1 MALVKCTQ
9 CGNEVATNAAACP
22 RCGAP
27 PHRRINFGRLFRIAV
42 VLSVAPCFLA
52 WVLIT
57 IRDGGEGGAPS
68 ARASTRPAAE
78 AKQVELRKLLSEYGD
93 NEVRADEA
101 FKGRVIQTSGVV
113 GEVKK
118 DIVGDTYVLV
128 GTGRQFEL
136 PVLQCSL
143 NSNQVKKAAT
153 LTKGARVTVRGRVT
167 GLMLNVQAGD
177 CEVVDL

>member
-1 MALVKCTQ
+1 MALVKCKQ
-9 CGNEVATNAAACP
+9 CGNEVATNAVACSK
-22 RCGAP
+22 CGAP
-27 PHRRINFGRLFRIAV
+27 PHRPINFGKLFGIAV
-42 VLSVAPCFLA
+42 ALLVAPCFLA
-52 WVLIT
+52 WVMAMV
-57 IRDGGEGGAPS
+57 RGGDEGGASS
-68 ARASTRPAAE
+68 ARASTKPAAE
-78 AKQVELRKLLSEYGD
+78 AKQVEIRTLLKEYGD

-143 NSNQVKKAAT
+143 DSNQVKKAAA

-167 GLMLNVQAGD
+167 GLMMNVQAGD
-177 CEVVDL
+177 CEVVEL